1 MGWNLNKQ
9 SKGWLVG
16 AASTLLMT
24 GLFAS
29 QAGAQLPID
38 IVTLQN
44 QNLALTLGRSL
55 LYSGSIQ
62 VDTTASNPTDPG
74 NNLLDGSPIE
84 APNAV
89 LVPTFGSHLYVRVD
103 GGRGHGGYDY
113 IFGRVTNL
121 NPSLSG
127 FGQWL
132 FSPTVIGSH
141 LVAKWQAVR
150 TSLDG
155 NTSYPTG
162 LGNILI
168 PNYDPKIEIDLFATI
183 VHDQVRFEF
192 KVTNNSDARQHDV
205 ALAFTQDASIFLA
218 RANGL
223 RTPGSSYFRTET
235 LFSGASIPQTWESIA
250 LNSKKDGTFGSLR
263 GILKPSNTG
272 QSEPTPP
279 TRFALG
285 WVNTLNGAELNVFN
299 TSYAGRNFDLIWN
312 FNDNKKRRVIGKNT
326 TFLPGLITYWDAQA
340 LGAGQSK
347 TYVTFVGQATSEID
361 TGRPMTLAVSAPK
374 ALGYSITKDANGNP
388 IGCAASPSS
397 SFSVDAFVQNLTD
410 VGDLDGVPI
419 GPVSLFLDLPKGL
432 ILATGETNPKTVVDL
447 PAGGE
452 GSASW
457 KVMLDP
463 ANMTSGNLRFTVTAS
478 PNLGTG
484 KSVQRTIEVPLPSTV
499 TLKNSASTQGLY
511 SMLSFPYLFG
521 NTPPSTI
528 LGLNA
533 NSPAPDFD
541 LVRWNPTTGHYE
553 PVNTFTPGLGYWFR
567 SRLAIDKTVSIDCT
581 KYPAIASQV
590 QPTDTT
596 YSVNYPR
603 GWNQIAN
610 PYIYGVRFSEVEVF
624 DTLTSVQLTADV
636 AADPFHQWILGAVF
650 RYDTSDSNPQN
661 WQYVIE
667 DNLGF
672 TMKPYEGYWI
682 LVKKANLRFVYPGVD
697 TPGASVTRQVL
708 AGAGLGIRRSA
719 PASSNNWRLQLNA
732 RGTVSIDTATYIGVN
747 SKATDVLDAFKLPK
761 PPAQDKQVS
770 MDIVHED
777 WTEPGRYAMDLRS
790 ASPGRKTWDM
800 VLTSSIPNEK
810 VAVSWPDFAAS
821 VPKSYRL
828 TLVDVDSNQR
838 YDLRTSASVSLITN
852 QDKTRKVQIIA
863 ESVRGNAPAF
873 ITSFDVVANRS
884 RGTETSSVAINY
896 ALTETAETRVY
907 IRSGNGRSVRTLV
920 GTTVGR
926 AVGDNSG
933 TIVWDLRD
941 DRGAAIPAGT
951 YNVELVAK
959 GTNGQ
964 PFRQIKPFLLT
975 R

>member
-1 MGWNLNKQ
+1 
-9 SKGWLVG
+9 
-16 AASTLLMT
+16 
-24 GLFAS
+24 
-29 QAGAQLPID
+29 
-38 IVTLQN
+38 
-44 QNLALTLGRSL
+44 
-55 LYSGSIQ
+55 
-62 VDTTASNPTDPG
+62 
-74 NNLLDGSPIE
+74 
-84 APNAV
+84 
-89 LVPTFGSHLYVRVD
+89 
-103 GGRGHGGYDY
+103 
-113 IFGRVTNL
+113 
-121 NPSLSG
+121 
-127 FGQWL
+127 
-132 FSPTVIGSH
+132 
-141 LVAKWQAVR
+141 
-150 TSLDG
+150 
-155 NTSYPTG
+155 
-162 LGNILI
+162 
-168 PNYDPKIEIDLFATI
+168 
-183 VHDQVRFEF
+183 
-192 KVTNNSDARQHDV
+192 
-205 ALAFTQDASIFLA
+205 
-218 RANGL
+218 
-223 RTPGSSYFRTET
+223 
-235 LFSGASIPQTWESIA
+235 
-250 LNSKKDGTFGSLR
+250 
-263 GILKPSNTG
+263 
-272 QSEPTPP
+272 
-279 TRFALG
+279 
-285 WVNTLNGAELNVFN
+285 
-299 TSYAGRNFDLIWN
+299 
-312 FNDNKKRRVIGKNT
+312 
-326 TFLPGLITYWDAQA
+326 
-340 LGAGQSK
+340 
-347 TYVTFVGQATSEID
+347 
-361 TGRPMTLAVSAPK
+361 
-374 ALGYSITKDANGNP
+374 
-388 IGCAASPSS
+388 
-397 SFSVDAFVQNLTD
+397 
-410 VGDLDGVPI
+410 
-419 GPVSLFLDLPKGL
+419 
-432 ILATGETNPKTVVDL
+432 
-447 PAGGE
+447 
-452 GSASW
+452 
-457 KVMLDP
+457 MLDP
-463 ANMTSGNLRFTVTAS
+463 ANMISGNLRFTVTAS

-567 SRLAIDKTVSIDCT
+567 SRLSIDKTVSIDCT

-838 YDLRTSASVSLITN
+838 YDLRSSASVSLTTN

-920 GTTVGR
+920 GTTAGR

-959 GTNGQ
+959 GINGQ